1 VYLPILFQY
10 LDKRV
15 DEMLVAG
22 LVDEIRE
29 FFVPGANCEAG
40 IRRAIGVSELNYY
53 FKIENEKDIDV
64 DQKENILKEAI
75 IKTKQNTCKLAE
87 NQLSKIHNMVYNL
100 GWKMNKIDSTKVFEA
115 ILSGEDYKHLYQE
128 IVVKPSIEIV
138 TRFLEETTHA
148 T

>member
-1 VYLPILFQY
+1 
-10 LDKRV
+10 
-15 DEMLVAG
+15 
-22 LVDEIRE
+22 
-29 FFVPGANCEAG
+29 
-40 IRRAIGVSELNYY
+40 
-53 FKIENEKDIDV
+53 
-64 DQKENILKEAI
+64 
-75 IKTKQNTCKLAE
+75 
-87 NQLSKIHNMVYNL
+87 MVYNL